1 MHATGT
7 DEDYV
12 KAAIEA
18 GFEEIGFSDHS
29 PWPFSTGY
37 VSSMRM
43 GAEELEGYTLSVM
56 ELREKYKDKIRIRL
70 GLECEYFDGYI
81 PWLCAACE
89 KYGIE
94 YLLLGNHFTP
104 DEEHGIYNGRIKT
117 PEQLEAYKN
126 HVLRALDSGL
136 FLYLAHPD
144 IFMRTYGEFD
154 FDCAEASRKI
164 IKKAIETDTPLEY
177 NLLGF
182 AHCVNDG
189 MKEGY
194 PNSGFWRIAG
204 SMGAKAVIG
213 LDAHEPDA
221 YIKKKELFEKA
232 KLTLK
237 DYGVT
242 PVYPFEK
249 N

>member
-29 PWPFSTGY
+29 PWPFSAGY

-43 GAEELEGYTLSVM
+43 GAEELEYYTLSVIA
-56 ELREKYKDKIRIRL
+56 LREKYKDKIRIRL

-117 PEQLEAYKN
+117 PKQLEAYKN

-154 FDCAEASRKI
+154 FDCAEASREI

-177 NLLGF
+177 
-182 AHCVNDG
+182 
-189 MKEGY
+189 
-194 PNSGFWRIAG
+194 P
-204 SMGAKAVIG
+204 
-213 LDAHEPDA
+213 
-221 YIKKKELFEKA
+221 
-232 KLTLK
+232 
-237 DYGVT
+237 
-242 PVYPFEK
+242 
-249 N
+249 